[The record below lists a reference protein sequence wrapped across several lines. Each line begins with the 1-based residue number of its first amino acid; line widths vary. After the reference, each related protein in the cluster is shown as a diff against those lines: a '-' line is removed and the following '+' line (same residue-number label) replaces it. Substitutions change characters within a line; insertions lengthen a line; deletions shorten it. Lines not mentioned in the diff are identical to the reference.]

1 MTVTGALDGRVA
13 LVTGAASGIARASA
27 RQLAAAGATVVCA
40 DVNRAGAD
48 ATATGIGA
56 TAEAIALDV
65 SDRAAVHAAVD
76 DVVARFGRLDVMA
89 NIAGIIIQGPSVD
102 VTEAELA
109 RVISVNLNGVIWGCQ
124 AAGRV
129 MAARGAG
136 SIVNMASGAVDSPA
150 PGLLCY
156 AVCKAGVVQAT
167 KVFAAEL
174 GPAGVRVN
182 AVAPGFIVTG
192 MTGRHFTDADGTV
205 DEDRKEAT
213 LAPMRA
219 MAPLGMVGEPDDVAH
234 AVVYLASDAAR
245 FMTGQVLRPNGGVAM
260 PG

>member
-1 MTVTGALDGRVA
+1 
-13 LVTGAASGIARASA
+13 
-27 RQLAAAGATVVCA
+27 
-40 DVNRAGAD
+40 
-48 ATATGIGA
+48 
-56 TAEAIALDV
+56 
-65 SDRAAVHAAVD
+65 
-76 DVVARFGRLDVMA
+76 
-89 NIAGIIIQGPSVD
+89 
-102 VTEAELA
+102 
-109 RVISVNLNGVIWGCQ
+109 
-124 AAGRV
+124 
-129 MAARGAG
+129 
-136 SIVNMASGAVDSPA
+136 
-150 PGLLCY
+150 
-156 AVCKAGVVQAT
+156 VVQAT

-219 MAPLGMVGEPDDVAH
+219 MAPLGMVGEPDDIAH
-234 AVVYLASDAAR
+234 AVVYLASDATR